1 MVPGCEKVQKPRNGA
16 GAAND
21 RHCQKS
27 LVTWDDLS
35 TLDPAVLMGPATERG
50 RGVSESEF

>member
-21 RHCQKS
+21 RHCQKT